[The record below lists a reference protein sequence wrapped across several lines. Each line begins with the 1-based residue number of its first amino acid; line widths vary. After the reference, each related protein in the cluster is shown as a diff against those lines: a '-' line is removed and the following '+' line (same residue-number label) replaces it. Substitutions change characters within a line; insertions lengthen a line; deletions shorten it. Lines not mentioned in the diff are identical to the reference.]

1 MYINIFLFFFIH
13 FETEIFWVGMLR
25 FLWIFCLKIVWINYK
40 GIKRKIKKH
49 FFPRILKT
57 NGKMNES
64 SSAQVEYKSETE
76 LLAEF
81 KRYMCDPT
89 NVERATNYLYNSLV
103 DETIMGVVF
112 ELHYLHKT
120 GLDVAL
126 EGEPED
132 SSLYANIPYDF
143 LLLFAFYIPRQI
155 CHKFFLIWFGNIWFC
170 FMQIQHCG
178 YARHGCV
185 WFNKYEENYRLCLS
199 KLWSA
204 CCIVSFRTTFGEMH
218 G

>member
-1 MYINIFLFFFIH
+1 
-13 FETEIFWVGMLR
+13 
-25 FLWIFCLKIVWINYK
+25 
-40 GIKRKIKKH
+40 
-49 FFPRILKT
+49 
-57 NGKMNES
+57 MNES
-64 SSAQVEYKSETE
+64 SSSHQVEFTSETE

-132 SSLYANIPYDF
+132 PEVYEV
-143 LLLFAFYIPRQI
+143 
-155 CHKFFLIWFGNIWFC
+155 FC
-170 FMQIQHCG
+170 QSIE
-178 YARHGCV
+178 RV
-185 WFNKYEENYRLCLS
+185 DS
-199 KLWSA
+199 
-204 CCIVSFRTTFGEMH
+204 
-218 G
+218 